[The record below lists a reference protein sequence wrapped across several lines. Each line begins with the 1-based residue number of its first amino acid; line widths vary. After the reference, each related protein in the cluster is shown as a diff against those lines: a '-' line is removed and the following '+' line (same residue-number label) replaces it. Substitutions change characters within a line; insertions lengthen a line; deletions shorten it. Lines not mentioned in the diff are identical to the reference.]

1 MTNHALA
8 RTDLKPLQVY
18 LFVMLLVLAVQAAM
32 LFTMGRAPICPC
44 GTVKLWHGLA
54 QSRESSQHIIDWYTP
69 SHVVHGLLFYFV
81 IWLLLPD
88 KPWALRLTIAVMVEG
103 LWEIVEN
110 SDFIINR
117 YRATGASQNY
127 AGDSIVN
134 SVSDTVTMAVGF
146 VLAHRLPV
154 VLSIAL
160 AVALEGIAALWI
172 RDNLILNIV
181 MLIHPFEAI
190 SRWQAALVP

>member
-8 RTDLKPLQVY
+8 RTEQKPLQVY
-18 LFVMLLVLAVQAAM
+18 LVVMLLALAVQAAV

-44 GTVKLWHGLA
+44 GTVKLWHGLT
-54 QSRESSQHIIDWYTP
+54 SRESSQHIFDWYTP

-110 SDFIINR
+110 SGFIINR

-134 SVSDTVTMAVGF
+134 SMSDTIAMAVGF
-146 VLAHRLPV
+146 VLAYRLPV

-160 AVALEGIAALWI
+160 ALALEGVAALWI